1 MTEQIEPKPVG
12 EADEPSQEK
21 PELFNRYLA
30 KFIDLLLVLALA
42 KLDRVFGFI
51 APLIGVTYI
60 LISDGL
66 FQGRSLGKKLVGLQV
81 VIERDGLLP
90 CNFKHSTLRNLPIG
104 VVALFLVIPFWGWVL
119 FFTLGL
125 VILGVEAYQIYQDPS
140 GLRLGDLIAET
151 RVLEKKNPG

>member
-1 MTEQIEPKPVG
+1 MTEPIELKTAG
-12 EADEPSQEK
+12 EADEQNPEK
-21 PELFNRYLA
+21 PDLFNRYLA

-51 APLIGVTYI
+51 APLLGMTYI

-66 FQGRSLGKKLVGLQV
+66 SRGRSLGKKLVGLQV
-81 VIERDGLLP
+81 VIERDVLLP

-104 VVALFLVIPFWGWVL
+104 VVVLFLIIPFWGWVL

-125 VILGVEAYQIYQDPS
+125 AILGVEAYQIYQDPS

>member
-1 MTEQIEPKPVG
+1 MTEPIESKTAG
-12 EADEPSQEK
+12 EEDEQNPEK

-42 KLDRVFGFI
+42 KLDRVFGFV
-51 APLIGVTYI
+51 APLMGMTYI

-66 FQGRSLGKKLVGLQV
+66 FEGRSLGKKFVGLQV
-81 VIERDGLLP
+81 VIEREVLIP

-104 VVALFLVIPFWGWVL
+104 VVVLFLVIPFWGWVL

-125 VILGVEAYQIYQDPS
+125 AILGVEAYQIYQDPS

-151 RVLEKKNPG
+151 RVLETKNPG

>member
-1 MTEQIEPKPVG
+1 MTELIEPRTAG
-12 EADEPSQEK
+12 EADEQNPEK
-21 PELFNRYLA
+21 PDLFNRYLA

-51 APLIGVTYI
+51 APLLGMTYI

-66 FQGRSLGKKLVGLQV
+66 SRGRSLGKKLVGLQV
-81 VIERDGLLP
+81 VIERDVLLP
-90 CNFKHSTLRNLPIG
+90 CNFKHSTLRNLPVG
-104 VVALFLVIPFWGWVL
+104 VVVLFLVIPFWGWVL

-125 VILGVEAYQIYQDPS
+125 AILGVEAYQIYQDPS

-151 RVLEKKNPG
+151 RVLEKNNPG

>member
-1 MTEQIEPKPVG
+1 MTEKIEPVSAG
-12 EADEPSQEK
+12 ETEGQTPEK
-21 PELFNRYLA
+21 PEIFNRYLA

-51 APLIGVTYI
+51 APLAGVTYI

-66 FQGRSLGKKLVGLQV
+66 FEGRSLGKNLVGLQV
-81 VIERDGLLP
+81 MIERDGLLP

-104 VVALFLVIPFWGWVL
+104 VVVLFLVIPFWGWVL

>member
-1 MTEQIEPKPVG
+1 MTEPTEFAPAVEINGQDP
-12 EADEPSQEK
+12 EK

-51 APLIGVTYI
+51 APLIGMTYI

-66 FQGRSLGKKLVGLQV
+66 SQGRSLGKNLVGLQV
-81 VIERDGLLP
+81 VVERNGLLP

-104 VVALFLVIPFWGWVL
+104 VVVLFLVVPFWGWVL

-151 RVLEKKNPG
+151 RVLEKKPPG

>member
-1 MTEQIEPKPVG
+1 MTEPIEPKTTG
-12 EADEPSQEK
+12 ETDEQNPEK

-42 KLDRVFGFI
+42 KLDRIFGFV
-51 APLIGVTYI
+51 APLMGMTYI
-60 LISDGL
+60 LISDG
-66 FQGRSLGKKLVGLQV
+66 FFEGKSLGKKFVGLQV
-81 VIERDGLLP
+81 VIERETLLP

-104 VVALFLVIPFWGWVL
+104 VVVLFLVIPFWGWVL

-125 VILGVEAYQIYQDPS
+125 AILGVEAYQIYQDPS

-151 RVLEKKNPG
+151 RVLETKNPG

>member
-1 MTEQIEPKPVG
+1 MTEPTESVPAMEINGQNP
-12 EADEPSQEK
+12 EK

-51 APLIGVTYI
+51 APLIGMTYI

-66 FQGRSLGKKLVGLQV
+66 SQGRSLGKNLVGLQV
-81 VIERDGLLP
+81 VIERDILLP

-104 VVALFLVIPFWGWVL
+104 VVVLFLVIPFWGWVL

-125 VILGVEAYQIYQDPS
+125 VILGVEAYQIYQDPG

-151 RVLEKKNPG
+151 RVLEKKPPG